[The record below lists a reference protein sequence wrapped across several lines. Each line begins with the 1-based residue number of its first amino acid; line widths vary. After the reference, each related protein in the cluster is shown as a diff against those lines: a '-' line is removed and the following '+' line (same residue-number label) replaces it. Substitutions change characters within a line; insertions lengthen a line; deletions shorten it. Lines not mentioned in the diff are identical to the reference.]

1 MNSFEERDLSID
13 TTFNPPLFSLVNTF
27 KIFFLQIGP
36 LPFVG
41 LPPAYGLTVAAVS
54 VAGMGLGAQLVAAF
68 SEAHRYELNVAAVF
82 KARRGT
88 GSSACR
94 RLFRGAQV

>member
-1 MNSFEERDLSID
+1 VLLKFARSDQNSFYFS
-13 TTFNPPLFSLVNTF
+13 NPTSVAFRKKFL
-27 KIFFLQIGP
+27 LQIGP

-68 SEAHRYELNVAAVF
+68 SEAHRYEVNVAAVS
-82 KARRGT
+82 KTGMGT
-88 GSSACR
+88 G
-94 RLFRGAQV
+94 G

>member
-1 MNSFEERDLSID
+1 
-13 TTFNPPLFSLVNTF
+13 
-27 KIFFLQIGP
+27 

-68 SEAHRYELNVAAVF
+68 SEAHRYKQIVAAVS
-82 KARRGT
+82 KSGLGT
-88 GSSACR
+88 GPWGLSVSLPFKCHTDNNSVKP
-94 RLFRGAQV
+94 LFL

>member
-1 MNSFEERDLSID
+1 MNSLQRVLSID
-13 TTFNPPLFSLVNTF
+13 TTFNPPVCKLVNTF
-27 KIFFLQIGP
+27 KKIFLLQIGP

-82 KARRGT
+82 KAGM
-88 GSSACR
+88 
-94 RLFRGAQV
+94 

>member
-1 MNSFEERDLSID
+1 VLSKFARSDQNSFNCS
-13 TTFNPPLFSLVNTF
+13 NPTSSFRKKFL
-27 KIFFLQIGP
+27 LQIGP

-68 SEAHRYELNVAAVF
+68 SEAHRYDLNVAAVS
-82 KARRGT
+82 KAGM
-88 GSSACR
+88 
-94 RLFRGAQV
+94 